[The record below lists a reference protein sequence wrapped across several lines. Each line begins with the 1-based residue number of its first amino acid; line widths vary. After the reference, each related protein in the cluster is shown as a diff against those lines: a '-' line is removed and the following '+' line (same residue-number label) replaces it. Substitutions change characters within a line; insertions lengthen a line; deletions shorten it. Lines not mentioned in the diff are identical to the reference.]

1 MAVFIQVMES
11 GNFTRAAHALG
22 LPRSTV
28 STAIQ
33 TLEDRLGTQL
43 IRRSTRR
50 MVVTDEGTRFL
61 ARAREIVDAV
71 DDTERMFD
79 QGADRLTGRL
89 RVDMPSRIGRR
100 FVIPALPGLMEQH
113 PELTIELSTTDR
125 RVDLLSEGV
134 DCIIRVG
141 GLESSDIICRKLGD
155 LPIVACASPGYLE
168 RYGTPRTVQDL
179 KSHTLI
185 DYSQTLPA
193 DVATFS
199 YREGGETRDVPMT
212 SRLAVN
218 NAESYI
224 AAARAGL
231 GIVQIPAFDA
241 ADMLQSGELVALL
254 PDLHAPTMQLSLLY
268 ARRRN
273 VPSRIE
279 GFHDWITEP
288 AA

>member
-11 GNFTRAAHALG
+11 GNFTRAARTLG

-155 LPIVACASPGYLE
+155 LPIIACASPGYLE
-168 RYGTPRTVQDL
+168 RHGIPQDGRRPEEP
-179 KSHTLI
+179 HTHRLQP
-185 DYSQTLPA
+185 D
-193 DVATFS
+193 AT
-199 YREGGETRDVPMT
+199 G
-212 SRLAVN
+212 
-218 NAESYI
+218 
-224 AAARAGL
+224 
-231 GIVQIPAFDA
+231 
-241 ADMLQSGELVALL
+241 
-254 PDLHAPTMQLSLLY
+254 
-268 ARRRN
+268 
-273 VPSRIE
+273 
-279 GFHDWITEP
+279 
-288 AA
+288 